1 MAEVKAADL
10 SNWQRIPTPDDI
22 LKLKQMGVK
31 RVIIGSSFGALWQEQ
46 VAVCEAA
53 GFEVQEYMFAGHI
66 HPTNRVWWLDVEQ
79 AETADEVIQLVG
91 AEPTGVNP
99 PTGIY
104 TRKGIF
110 ILLGV
115 DIVALFPGLK
125 LWDAN
130 YGPLPRTFSPY
141 GGWLAADM
149 TQYQDTTDIGTGLS
163 VDLSVYEESDMTPEE
178 VDAAIETKLTT
189 EVWPK
194 FGAVLT
200 QLGNLGAGLVAT
212 GNALAQHIAT
222 HPGGGATIT
231 MANDIADM
239 QTKVGAIETET
250 AALEAKVKA
259 IGAAANG

>member
-1 MAEVKAADL
+1 MVQAIAADL
-10 SNWQRIPTPDDI
+10 SNWQRVPTPTDI
-22 LKLKQMGVK
+22 ARLKQMGVK
-31 RVIIGSSFGALWQEQ
+31 RVIIGSSFGTVWQEQ
-46 VAVCEAA
+46 IAVCEAA
-53 GFEVQEYMFAGHI
+53 GFEVQEYMFPGHI

-79 AETADEVIQLVG
+79 AETADEVIAIVG
-91 AEPTGVNP
+91 DHQTTTP

-110 ILLGV
+110 ILLDV
-115 DIVALFPGLK
+115 NIVALFPGLK

-141 GGWLAADM
+141 GGWLFATM
-149 TQYQDTTDIGTGLS
+149 TQYQDTTDIGTGLA
-163 VDLSVYEESDMTPEE
+163 VDLSVYEEIDMTPEE
-178 VDAAIETKLTT
+178 VDAAIEAKLIA

-194 FGAVLT
+194 IGALLT

-231 MANDIADM
+231 MVNDIADM
-239 QTKVGAIETET
+239 QAKVGVIEAET